1 MASHEAARRATDAGY
16 TDVNVMA
23 DGIFGWKNA
32 GQPLQVASTLTN
44 PVGKSAPPSSS
55 PDKDD

>member
-16 TDVNVMA
+16 MNVSVMA

-32 GQPLQVASTLTN
+32 GQPLEVASTLTPIDKN
-44 PVGKSAPPSSS
+44 SAPPST
-55 PDKDD
+55 DKDQ